1 MGLEFLEVEC
11 LYHLH
16 VAVDVESVIL
26 GGEDDGAVLHER
38 HVEALRVLDLALE
51 RAEQLAGLAEH
62 RQVEV
67 VVVVRDADLPGG
79 GEAHADGEVGD
90 ALAPDLPQVVPV
102 IVEDLDTV
110 GAVVG
115 DENLHGIVDDN
126 SIGELQIP
134 DIDAD
139 VNLQV
144 ARGTPNQ

>member
-38 HVEALRVLDLALE
+38 HVEALRALDLALQ

-90 ALAPDLPQVVPV
+90 ALAPDLPQVVAV
-102 IVEDLDTV
+102 VVEDLDTV

-115 DENLHGIVDDN
+115 DENLHGIVDDD
-126 SIGELQIP
+126 SVGELQIP
-134 DIDAD
+134 ENGHEFKSASCK
-139 VNLQV
+139 NS
-144 ARGTPNQ
+144 

>member
-1 MGLEFLEVEC
+1 M
-11 LYHLH
+11 
-16 VAVDVESVIL
+16 
-26 GGEDDGAVLHER
+26 
-38 HVEALRVLDLALE
+38 LDLALE

-90 ALAPDLPQVVPV
+90 ALAPDLPQVVAV
-102 IVEDLDTV
+102 VVEDLNTV

-126 SIGELQIP
+126 SVGELQIP

-144 ARGTPNQ
+144 ARRGTPNQ

>member
-90 ALAPDLPQVVPV
+90 ALAPDLPQVIAVV
-102 IVEDLDTV
+102 VKNLDTV

-126 SIGELQIP
+126 SVGELKIP
-134 DIDAD
+134 KNGHEFKSASSK
-139 VNLQV
+139 NS
-144 ARGTPNQ
+144 

>member
-1 MGLEFLEVEC
+1 MSKVFLKVEDI
-11 LYHLH
+11 YHLH

-102 IVEDLDTV
+102 VVEDLDTV

-126 SIGELQIP
+126 SVGELQIP
-134 DIDAD
+134 ENGHRFNSASCSK
-139 VNLQV
+139 
-144 ARGTPNQ
+144 NQ

>member
-62 RQVEV
+62 SQVEV

-79 GEAHADGEVGD
+79 GETHADGEVGD
-90 ALAPDLPQVVPV
+90 ALAPDLPQVVAV
-102 IVEDLDTV
+102 VVEDLDTV

-126 SIGELQIP
+126 SVGELQISENGHEFKS
-134 DIDAD
+134 ASCK
-139 VNLQV
+139 NS
-144 ARGTPNQ
+144 

>member
-67 VVVVRDADLPGG
+67 VVVVRDADLP
-79 GEAHADGEVGD
+79 
-90 ALAPDLPQVVPV
+90 
-102 IVEDLDTV
+102 
-110 GAVVG
+110 
-115 DENLHGIVDDN
+115 
-126 SIGELQIP
+126 
-134 DIDAD
+134 
-139 VNLQV
+139 
-144 ARGTPNQ
+144 